1 MNTKKTTRW
10 NGKIEALSAAY
21 LKDVMDQMLAYG
33 DRVQFALNCG
43 GQRPHYQVMN
53 ASAKKMAFDS
63 NHHLLHPAADD
74 FVGSTASGV
83 YTLDQIKT
91 AMAGGGTKS
100 ASATG
105 ARTSRVGTGSG
116 SRSGSSRTTA
126 AKKADLVD
134 AEKYEYFK
142 NNRLT
147 LPSDIREH
155 THEITAL
162 MHNGKSAEEAF
173 SEVIKN
179 HF

>member
-1 MNTKKTTRW
+1 MTTKKTTRW
-10 NGKIEALSAAY
+10 NGKIETLSAAY
-21 LKDVMDQMLAYG
+21 LKDVMSQMLAYG

-63 NHHLLHPAADD
+63 NHHLLHPTADD

-83 YTLDQIKT
+83 YTLDQIKI
-91 AMAGGGTKS
+91 AMTSGGTKT
-100 ASATG
+100 TG
-105 ARTSRVGTGSG
+105 ASSTRTSRVGTGSG
-116 SRSGSSRTTA
+116 NGSGSSRTTA

-142 NNRLT
+142 NNRQT
-147 LPSDIREH
+147 LPPDISEH
-155 THEITAL
+155 TQEITAL
-162 MHNGKSAEEAF
+162 MHKGKSAEEAF